1 MRRNKQYGTTD
12 TFTFTGAMTKLQ
24 EIFMGPQGS
33 RTVTLQ
39 LYPFLFLN
47 DKPPSKTLPEPI
59 PKTPGHD
66 LKGARSATRTA
77 HEQGSFYRALSSTCG
92 LQVWLWLMIL

>member
-1 MRRNKQYGTTD
+1 
-12 TFTFTGAMTKLQ
+12 
-24 EIFMGPQGS
+24 MGPQGS

-59 PKTPGHD
+59 PKIPGHD
-66 LKGARSATRTA
+66 LKGARSATRIA
-77 HEQGSFYRALSSTCG
+77 HEQCNFYRVLSSTCG
-92 LQVWLWLMIL
+92 FQLWLWLMIL